1 MIARRKDLLRLV
13 RANGVD
19 VVLTQ
24 GLGTLDF
31 LVMTLRWRTR
41 TQVWW
46 TIQNSRFTLRREHLT
61 RHRWLLGAKRFAH
74 RWLYRL
80 GSGLVD
86 GVIAVSDDTAR
97 SFAEETGTP
106 AERIHVVCNAV
117 DVETFVGVR
126 EKPATRARLGFEDGD
141 HLMIAVATFKPQKG
155 HRVLVEAVDAVAR
168 RVPRLHVLL
177 VGDGELAGSIS
188 AEIATRGLAG
198 RIHMLGTRRD
208 VADLLAASDS
218 FVLPSLWEGLPVAL
232 VEAMASGLPVVATAV
247 SGTSQVV
254 DQGVTGWLVPAGDAA
269 ALAEAIAQLVSDPAR
284 AAAIG
289 AAGRAHVTR
298 VFGAAAQAERLVELF
313 RRADPRAR
321 DDTVDPRT
329 ILTGPTP

>member
-1 MIARRKDLLRLV
+1 
-13 RANGVD
+13 
-19 VVLTQ
+19 
-24 GLGTLDF
+24 
-31 LVMTLRWRTR
+31 
-41 TQVWW
+41 
-46 TIQNSRFTLRREHLT
+46 
-61 RHRWLLGAKRFAH
+61 
-74 RWLYRL
+74 
-80 GSGLVD
+80 
-86 GVIAVSDDTAR
+86 
-97 SFAEETGTP
+97 
-106 AERIHVVCNAV
+106 
-117 DVETFVGVR
+117 
-126 EKPATRARLGFEDGD
+126 
-141 HLMIAVATFKPQKG
+141 MIAVATFKPQKG

-313 RRADPRAR
+313 RRTDPRAR